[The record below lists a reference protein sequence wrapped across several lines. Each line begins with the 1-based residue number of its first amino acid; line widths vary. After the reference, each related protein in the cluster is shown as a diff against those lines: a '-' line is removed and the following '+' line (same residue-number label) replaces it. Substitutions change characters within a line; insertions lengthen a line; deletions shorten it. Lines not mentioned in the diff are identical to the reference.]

1 MSAEKLVPKHHL
13 EDIIHWC
20 FRFSL
25 KPRDG
30 GQSAMELTL
39 SIPNGDRNPSIETY
53 KLALRHLERVISEQS
68 LGSYSVNSPGGG
80 GGALCNHCVTVDE
93 RLRDVCDNDDAAQEL
108 DLGVSA
114 RDSSDNLHLG
124 TLNEI
129 FAQKNCSF
137 CALLTRQFLRMKRR
151 EIYVNARSKGIDL
164 DGLTLTGLLELA
176 YAEELTESGDGV
188 DWIIDPFSESLQLS
202 LSTIISDGILSIW
215 WPENTVDDIN
225 DELTQLP
232 MLAADHE
239 TIFACVKK
247 PWIPFPRGRTST
259 ERDLGMFS
267 ACFNSCLQNHEKCRE
282 TQMTG
287 ALSLGFGPS
296 RLIDIADMKIVK
308 MGIHEVPK
316 YFILSYVWG
325 RPPFLLLEKK
335 NENEFSTPGSL
346 KVQSIP
352 QTILDAIEI
361 TGRFGIRYLW
371 VDALCIVQ
379 DDLESKMHEI
389 DRMHI
394 IYARAEMT
402 IVAATGDGANSGLLD
417 IDPIFTD
424 VETHLVDNIRFTVN
438 SIELREVI
446 GFSTWFT
453 RGWTFQELVFSKR
466 ILYFTTERTYYSC
479 EEGSWSEDFPLLT
492 LDVNENE
499 DTDEIGNIFYDESLK
514 TGFDFRNKLD
524 PFENYMAMV
533 SKMSTRQFTQESDC
547 LNACRG
553 FYTGLLLK
561 GLGGSVC
568 GIPAICFEFALA
580 WQPEGNLTRRGSQ
593 DLTSGN
599 FQFPTWSWAGWE
611 GQIEY
616 PFLAGPDKCGV
627 NMEVRWAVYEAYKPI
642 SSADGEVTI
651 RQEKRYKQVVPTIK
665 VHTSPSQSHQ
675 SMSSWYT
682 YSYSPT
688 SESRSPKPKFR
699 ALLDVEGDLDASTR
713 KIMSSNFIGPSILLF
728 QTYSITCH
736 IDMHEISRPPLARHK
751 DLRFFTV
758 SSLGKDN
765 MIGEL
770 KIDSGS
776 LNNFLEY
783 HVSSDPTSTTVQIEL
798 ISLFEIDFGSSSVQ
812 NLMWMNEHSS
822 RGTFSKDF
830 MEMLKEREDRRM
842 KCVMWIVWD
851 EEEEVAMRVA
861 VGWVSVEGWEGEG
874 PRWKEVV
881 LA

>member
-1 MSAEKLVPKHHL
+1 
-13 EDIIHWC
+13 
-20 FRFSL
+20 
-25 KPRDG
+25 
-30 GQSAMELTL
+30 MELTL
-39 SIPNGDRNPSIETY
+39 SIPNGDRNASIETY
-53 KLALRHLERVISEQS
+53 KLSLRHLEKAISERS
-68 LGSYSVNSPGGG
+68 LESYSSNSPGGG
-80 GGALCNHCVTVDE
+80 GGGVLCNHCATVDE
-93 RLRDVCDNDDAAQEL
+93 RLKDVCYNDDAAQGF
-108 DLGVSA
+108 DFGTSA
-114 RDSSDNLHLG
+114 RDASDNLHLG
-124 TLNEI
+124 TLNQI

-151 EIYVNARSKGIDL
+151 EIYMNAKLKGIDL
-164 DGLTLTGLLELA
+164 HRLTLTRLLELA
-176 YAEELTESGDGV
+176 YVEEHTESGDGV
-188 DWIIDPFSESLQLS
+188 EWIVDPFSESLQLS

-225 DELTQLP
+225 DKPTQLP

-239 TIFACVKK
+239 IIFTGVKK
-247 PWIPFPRGRTST
+247 PWIPLPSGRIST
-259 ERDLGMFS
+259 ERDLDMFS
-267 ACFNSCLQNHEKCRE
+267 DCFNSCLQNHEKCRG

-346 KVQSIP
+346 TVQSIP

-371 VDALCIVQ
+371 VNALCIVQ
-379 DDLESKMHEI
+379 DDLGSKMHEI

-394 IYARAEMT
+394 IYAQAEMT

-424 VETHLVDNIRFTVN
+424 AETHLVDNIRFTVN
-438 SIELREVI
+438 SMELREVI
-446 GFSTWFT
+446 EFTTWFT

-466 ILYFTTERTYYSC
+466 ILCFTTERTYYSC

-492 LDVNENE
+492 LNSNENG
-499 DTDEIGNIFYDESLK
+499 DTDEIEDIFYDESLK

-524 PFENYMAMV
+524 PFENYMVMV

-580 WQPEGNLTRRGSQ
+580 WQPEGNLSRRGSQ
-593 DLTSGN
+593 DLSSGN
-599 FQFPTWSWAGWE
+599 FEFPTWSWAGWK

-616 PFLAGPDKCGV
+616 PFLASPDKCGV

-642 SSADGEVTI
+642 SSADG
-651 RQEKRYKQVVPTIK
+651 
-665 VHTSPSQSHQ
+665 
-675 SMSSWYT
+675 
-682 YSYSPT
+682 
-688 SESRSPKPKFR
+688 SRSSKPKFR
-699 ALLDVEGDLDASTR
+699 ALLDVEGGQHGSTR

-736 IDMHEISRPPLARHK
+736 IDMNEISRPPLARHK
-751 DLRFFTV
+751 DLRFFTIA
-758 SSLGKDN
+758 SLGKDE

-776 LNNFLEY
+776 LNNFLES
-783 HVSSDPTSTTVQIEL
+783 HVSSDTTNTALQIEL
-798 ISLFEIDFGSSSVQ
+798 ISLFEVDFGSSSVQ
-812 NLMWMNEHSS
+812 SLMWMNEHSS

-830 MEMLKEREDRRM
+830 MDMVEKREDRKM

-851 EEEEVAMRVA
+851 KEEEVAMRVA

-881 LA
+881 LV

>member
-1 MSAEKLVPKHHL
+1 
-13 EDIIHWC
+13 
-20 FRFSL
+20 
-25 KPRDG
+25 
-30 GQSAMELTL
+30 MELTL

-53 KLALRHLERVISEQS
+53 KLALRHLENAISERS
-68 LGSYSVNSPGGG
+68 LGSYSLNCPGGGG
-80 GGALCNHCVTVDE
+80 GGALCNYCVTVDE
-93 RLRDVCDNDDAAQEL
+93 RLKDVCYNDDAAQEF
-108 DLGVSA
+108 DFGVSA
-114 RDSSDNLHLG
+114 RDASDNLHLG
-124 TLNEI
+124 SLNEI
-129 FAQKNCSF
+129 FAQQNCSF

-151 EIYVNARSKGIDL
+151 EIYMNARSKGIDL
-164 DGLTLTGLLELA
+164 HGLTLTGLLELA
-176 YAEELTESGDGV
+176 YAEKLTESGDGV
-188 DWIIDPFSESLQLS
+188 EWIIDPFSESLQLS

-225 DELTQLP
+225 DEPTQLP

-239 TIFACVKK
+239 TIFTGVKK
-247 PWIPFPRGRTST
+247 PWIPLPSGRIST

-267 ACFNSCLQNHEKCRE
+267 DCFNSCLQNHKKCRE

-346 KVQSIP
+346 TTKRIP
-352 QTILDAIEI
+352 QTILDAIDI
-361 TGRFGIRYLW
+361 TRRFEVRYLW

-379 DDLESKMHEI
+379 DDLENKMHEI

-394 IYARAEMT
+394 IYAQASMT
-402 IVAATGDGANSGLLD
+402 IVAATGDDANFGLLD
-417 IDPIFTD
+417 IDPIFTGA
-424 VETHLVDNIRFTVN
+424 ETHLINNIRFTVD
-438 SIELREVI
+438 SMELREVI
-446 GFSTWFT
+446 EFSTWFT

-479 EEGSWSEDFPLLT
+479 EEGSWSEYFPLLT
-492 LDVNENE
+492 LDINENE
-499 DTDEIGNIFYDESLK
+499 DTDEIENIFYDESLK

-593 DLTSGN
+593 DLSSGN
-599 FQFPTWSWAGWE
+599 FQFPTWSWAGWK

-616 PFLAGPDKCGV
+616 PFLASPEKCGV
-627 NMEVRWAVYEAYKPI
+627 KGEVRWAVYEAYEPSIPTTGGDATKL
-642 SSADGEVTI
+642 
-651 RQEKRYKQVVPTIK
+651 QEKRYKQVVPTIK

-688 SESRSPKPKFR
+688 SGSRSPKPKFR
-699 ALLDVEGDLDASTR
+699 ALLDVERELDASTR

-728 QTYSITCH
+728 QTYYITCQ
-736 IDMHEISRPPLARHK
+736 IDMNEISRPPLARHK
-751 DLRFFTV
+751 DLRFFTI
-758 SSLGKDN
+758 SSLGKDE

-770 KIDSGS
+770 KIDSAS
-776 LNNFLEY
+776 LNNFLES
-783 HVSSDPTSTTVQIEL
+783 HGSSDPTSTTIKIEL
-798 ISLFEIDFGSSSVQ
+798 ISLLEIDFGSSSIQ
-812 NLMWMNEHSS
+812 NLMWMNVHSA

-830 MEMLKEREDRRM
+830 LDMVKKREDRRM

-851 EEEEVAMRVA
+851 EEEGVAMRVT
-861 VGWVSVEGWEGEG
+861 VGWVSVEGWQGEG
-874 PRWKEVV
+874 PRWREVV